1 VAEGLDKTVAPWVTP
16 LELAVLGAIW
26 GTSFLFMRISATD
39 FGPFPLVEIRLL
51 LGALILMPFLWRHPA
66 SFTRASI
73 GRLAVIGAINSGI
86 PFVLFAWGAER
97 APAGIGAITNAM
109 TVMFAALVAFLLH
122 REPIGR
128 WRLLGLVIGFLGVLV
143 LASDR
148 ASGEGVLPAAIAGTL
163 AAACYGV
170 GVNLVRR
177 YLAGVPA
184 SAIAAATLLS
194 ASVLLLPFA
203 IGTWPTHAIAM
214 KSWLSAVLLGIACTG
229 IAFVL
234 YYRLINRVGPQ
245 RAATVTYLVPLFSVL
260 WAWTVLGEPL
270 TLRMTIAGGLI
281 LTGVGLSQKRS

>member
-1 VAEGLDKTVAPWVTP
+1 MNKPVAPWVTP

-26 GTSFLFMRISATD
+26 GTSFLFMRISAAD

-51 LGALILMPFLWRHPA
+51 LGALILMPFLWRHQA

-109 TVMFAALVAFLLH
+109 TVMFAALVAFLLY

-128 WRLLGLVIGFLGVLV
+128 WRLLGLVVGFLGVLV

-148 ASGEGVLPAAIAGTL
+148 ASGDGVLPAALAGTL

-203 IGTWPTHAIAM
+203 IGTWPRHAISTS
-214 KSWLSAVLLGIACTG
+214 SWLSAVLLGIACTG

-260 WAWTVLGEPL
+260 WAWTILGEPL
-270 TLRMTIAGGLI
+270 TPRMTIAGGLI
-281 LTGVGLSQKRS
+281 LTGVGLSQKRR